1 MVVVPILLIDCSCVG
16 CGKRKR
22 ERHAFAKKM
31 SGSDETTLTLFNH
44 KRVLDSWLHADVHRQ
59 EKHYSLASF
68 NNQVSPT
75 TTSSNQP

>member
-1 MVVVPILLIDCSCVG
+1 
-16 CGKRKR
+16 
-22 ERHAFAKKM
+22 M